1 MKFSINSKVLLS
13 RLVASGKAINNR
25 PTISILGC
33 FLFSL
38 EESEGDIKTL
48 SIAASDIDNIVLSR
62 VEVSAAEGS
71 GKVCIDAKRITE
83 LLKSMPDCP
92 ISFNID
98 EESKTVII
106 RHPKGKY
113 NLAGLSAT
121 EYPLKDEV
129 DPSTIVGAFS
139 LPASQVVSAFEKV
152 GFAVGNDDIRPQMKG
167 IFWDVKPDAI
177 TFVAT
182 DTHVLAKYRSIQTAP
197 GVETGFILPG
207 QSLSLIRAFIGK
219 QAQVNVTVTNKFV
232 VFEGADF
239 KVLSTLLNGKFPD
252 YNRVIPQNPPIIIT
266 VDRNDFSDAINRVS
280 IFADNQNPMLRLKI
294 SADRIDAIAQDL
306 SYNVG
311 GEECIACEYAGS
323 DAEIGFSSSYLKG
336 IINVLNT
343 QKMVIKLTS
352 SDRPGVFTPSENDEY
367 GELTLLCMP
376 VNITNAA
383 H

>member
-1 MKFSINSKVLLS
+1 MKFSINSKILLS

-38 EESEGDIKTL
+38 EESESDIKTL
-48 SIAASDIDNIVLSR
+48 SITASDVDNTVISR
-62 VEVSAAEGS
+62 VGVSAAEGS

-106 RHPKGKY
+106 CHPKGKY
-113 NLAGLSAT
+113 NLSGLSAN
-121 EYPLKDEV
+121 EYPLNDKV
-129 DPSTIVGAFS
+129 DPNTIVGSFS
-139 LPASQVVSAFEKV
+139 LPASQVISAFDKV
-152 GFAVGNDDIRPQMKG
+152 SFAVGNDEIRPQMKG
-167 IFWDVKPDAI
+167 ILWDIKPDAI

-182 DTHVLAKYRSIQTAP
+182 DTHVLAKYRSTQTAP
-197 GVETGFILPG
+197 GVETSFILPG

-219 QAQVNVTVTNKFV
+219 QAQINVTVTNKIV

-239 KVLSTLLNGKFPD
+239 KVLSTLLNGNYPN
-252 YNRVIPQNPPIIIT
+252 YNRVIPQNQPIIIT
-266 VDRNDFSDAINRVS
+266 VDRNDFADAINRVS
-280 IFADNQNPMLRLKI
+280 IFADNQNSLLRFKI
-294 SADRIDAIAQDL
+294 STDRMDAIAQDL

-311 GEECIACEYAGS
+311 GEECIACEYVGN
-323 DAEIGFSSSYLKG
+323 DAEIGFNSSYLKG

-343 QKMVIKLTS
+343 QKIVIKILS
-352 SDRPGVFTPSENDEY
+352 HDRPGVFIPQENDEY

-376 VNITNAA
+376 VTINVA
-383 H
+383 

>member
-38 EESEGDIKTL
+38 EESESDIKTL
-48 SIAASDIDNIVLSR
+48 SITASDVDNTVLSR

-71 GKVCIDAKRITE
+71 GKVCMDAKRITE

-113 NLAGLSAT
+113 NLSGLSAN
-121 EYPLKDEV
+121 EYPLNDNI
-129 DPSTIVGAFS
+129 DPEAIKGSFS
-139 LPASQVVSAFEKV
+139 LPASQIVSAFDKV
-152 GFAVGNDDIRPQMKG
+152 GFAVGNDELRPQICG
-167 IFWDVKPDAI
+167 VFWDIKPDAI

-182 DTHVLAKYRSIQTAP
+182 DTRVLAKYRSTQTAP
-197 GVETGFILPG
+197 GVETSFILPSR
-207 QSLSLIRAFIGK
+207 SLSLIRASIGK
-219 QAQVNVTVTNKFV
+219 QAQVKVTVTKNLAI
-232 VFEGADF
+232 FEGTDF
-239 KVLSTLLNGKFPD
+239 KVLTTLLNGNYPN
-252 YNRVIPQNPPIIIT
+252 YNRVIPQGQSAIIT

-280 IFADNQNPMLRLKI
+280 IFADNQNSLLRFNI

-311 GEECIACEYAGS
+311 GEESIACEYGG
-323 DAEIGFSSSYLKG
+323 DNMEIGFSSSYLKG
-336 IINVLNT
+336 LINALNT
-343 QKMVIKLTS
+343 QKIVIKLS
-352 SDRPGVFTPSENDEY
+352 SFDRPGLFIPSENDEY

-376 VNITNAA
+376 VNISNAQ
-383 H
+383 

>member
-38 EESEGDIKTL
+38 EESEGDTKTL
-48 SIAASDIDNIVLSR
+48 SITASDIDNTVKSR

-92 ISFNID
+92 VNFNID

-113 NLAGLSAT
+113 NLSGLSAN
-121 EYPLKDEV
+121 EYPLNDKI
-129 DPSTIVGAFS
+129 DPNAIAGSFS
-139 LPASQVVSAFEKV
+139 LPASQVISAFDKV
-152 GFAVGNDDIRPQMKG
+152 GFAVGNDEIRPQLKG
-167 IFWDVKPDAI
+167 IFWDIKPDAI

-182 DTHVLAKYRSIQTAP
+182 DTHVLAKYRSTQTAP
-197 GVETGFILPG
+197 GVETSFILPG
-207 QSLSLIRAFIGK
+207 QSLSMIRAFIGK
-219 QAQVNVTVTNKFV
+219 QAQINVTVTNKIV

-239 KVLSTLLNGKFPD
+239 KVLSTLLNGNYPN
-252 YNRVIPQNPPIIIT
+252 YNRVIPQNQPIVIT
-266 VDRNDFSDAINRVS
+266 VDRNDFSDAISRVS
-280 IFADNQNPMLRLKI
+280 IFADNQNSMLRLKI
-294 SADRIDAIAQDL
+294 STDHIDAIAQDL

-311 GEECIACEYAGS
+311 GEESIACEYVGG
-323 DAEIGFSSSYLKG
+323 DMEIGFSSSYLKG
-336 IINVLNT
+336 LINALNT
-343 QKMVIKLTS
+343 QKIVIKLS
-352 SDRPGVFTPSENDEY
+352 SFDKPGLFTPSENDEY

-376 VNITNAA
+376 VNISNTQ
-383 H
+383 